1 MHESNRLSTNSFA
14 VVVPLVDGDHG
25 RLGLR
30 VAVDVNP
37 ERKHER
43 VDVLVLD
50 AEDPVVKPEI
60 ALETVRPLPGEVGHA
75 GHNAP
80 KHAAPEAKV
89 ELVNA
94 TALVA

>member
-1 MHESNRLSTNSFA
+1 M
-14 VVVPLVDGDHG
+14 
-25 RLGLR
+25 
-30 VAVDVNP
+30 
-37 ERKHER
+37 
-43 VDVLVLD
+43 
-50 AEDPVVKPEI
+50 KPEI

-75 GHNAP
+75 GRNAP